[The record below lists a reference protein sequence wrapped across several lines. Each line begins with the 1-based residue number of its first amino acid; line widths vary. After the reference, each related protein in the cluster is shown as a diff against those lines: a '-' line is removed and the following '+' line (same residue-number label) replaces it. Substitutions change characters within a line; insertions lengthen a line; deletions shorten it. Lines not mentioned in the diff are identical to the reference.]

1 MGQQDMLI
9 KFREGIVR
17 NLFELGHLESESVS
31 GNFRKDVICLC
42 NR

>member
-1 MGQQDMLI
+1 MLI

-31 GNFRKDVICLC
+31 GNFRKEPALMCYLSV
-42 NR
+42 